1 MENGHLLPTPEHVLC
16 AVVRHGVWHVLVQW
30 GGSGTSTLQDA
41 TREPVHQIK
50 DRYPALQLED
60 KLFRKEGSDVMTDIM
75 YERRKRLG
83 SVAEDVGTP
92 TIPSATG
99 GVA

>member
-1 MENGHLLPTPEHVLC
+1 
-16 AVVRHGVWHVLVQW
+16 VWHLLVQW

-41 TREPVHQIK
+41 TWEPVHQFK
-50 DRYPALQLED
+50 GCYLALQLED
-60 KLFRKEGSDVMTDIM
+60 ELFRKEESDVMTGIM

-83 SVAEDVGTP
+83 SAAEDVGTP

-99 GVA
+99 GMA